1 MPKWTIDLYSEEE
14 MQELRDLIKKQE
26 EYIGRL
32 EQTIKNMTAHIRVDP
47 DE

>member
-26 EYIGRL
+26 EYIERL
-32 EQTIKNMTAHIRVDP
+32 EQTIKNMTAHIRVDT